1 VVEIQPTDVENDER
15 DIVTGK
21 TNSLRKVMERLHLSS
36 AGAAEDQPAA
46 EAEAE
51 TTQTPTDD
59 QSAAPVAAKSRLGIV
74 KKVDSAART
83 CVVRWLTGQHT
94 KASEKAE
101 SESENEKV
109 EVEEEESAAKNED
122 EGEEEEVSFYQIM
135 IHPDFKYRL
144 GDLVL
149 KLPGTGGD
157 SAALEQQE
165 SAQGQWVGE
174 LVGLRDGKL
183 LVQWSDSTTSWVG
196 PEQVYALDTYVL
208 PPPLLFRPGLDWTDS
223 PFAIKAMTIGTP
235 TTTSSRSTTRRERRE
250 RRATKRG

>member
-21 TNSLRKVMERLHLSS
+21 TNSLRKVLERLHLISS
-36 AGAAEDQPAA
+36 DAEDQPAA
-46 EAEAE
+46 AAEEAA

-74 KKVDSAART
+74 KKVDSVART

-101 SESENEKV
+101 SENESEKAE
-109 EVEEEESAAKNED
+109 EEEEESATKNED

-135 IHPDFKYRL
+135 VHPDFKYRL

-149 KLPGTGGD
+149 KLPGTG
-157 SAALEQQE
+157 EQQE

-208 PPPLLFRPGLDWTDS
+208 PPALLFRSGL
-223 PFAIKAMTIGTP
+223 A
-235 TTTSSRSTTRRERRE
+235 
-250 RRATKRG
+250 

>member
-1 VVEIQPTDVENDER
+1 MVEIQPTDVENDER
-15 DIVTGK
+15 NIVTGK

-46 EAEAE
+46 AAEEAE

-59 QSAAPVAAKSRLGIV
+59 QSAAPVTAKSRLGIV
-74 KKVDSAART
+74 KKVESAART
-83 CVVRWLTGQHT
+83 CVVRWLTGQRT
-94 KASEKAE
+94 KAGEKAE
-101 SESENEKV
+101 SENESEKTE
-109 EVEEEESAAKNED
+109 EEEEESATKNED

-135 IHPDFKYRL
+135 VHPDFKYRL

-149 KLPGTGGD
+149 KLPGTG
-157 SAALEQQE
+157 EQQE

-208 PPPLLFRPGLDWTDS
+208 PPPLLFRSGLAW
-223 PFAIKAMTIGTP
+223 PELTP
-235 TTTSSRSTTRRERRE
+235 HLQ
-250 RRATKRG
+250 